1 MWRSV
6 PGAGEEAYRL
16 TSCAPRGSEWMGEH
30 IAARIELGL
39 VRLPTLI
46 LVCACAWVEKIG
58 PKRGAAVLGRVEKI
72 GESTTAVVAEM
83 GDERPRRYMPPPKE
97 PVRPLMW

>member
-16 TSCAPRGSEWMGEH
+16 TSCAPCGSSGWESASLPGSS
-30 IAARIELGL
+30 LGL
-39 VRLPTLI
+39 CGSQLSYLC
-46 LVCACAWVEKIG
+46 CACAWVEKIG

-72 GESTTAVVAEM
+72 GDNATAVVAEM

-97 PVRPLMW
+97 RVRPLMW